1 MSDKKPYTDDR
12 WKGRPE
18 DLVPTEQFDSR
29 RTKADKDK
37 DLDFV
42 RQLEEAF
49 NVKLEKG
56 GKHGKQ

>member
-29 RTKADKDK
+29 RTKADKGK

-49 NVKLEKG
+49 NVKLEKD